1 MKGKKL
7 IIGLVA
13 LIAAAAMAFVGW
25 RLYENR
31 QRETLYRAIEEAW
44 QESESANVPA
54 YLQVIDRETR
64 FEVEKVE
71 KVEKGDPYVI
81 TVTVYGIDLGGR
93 LRETDPASF
102 PDTRD
107 EEVLNEYLLNLLND
121 AARTE
126 VQTVIYA
133 WPEGDGYRFRFSE
146 TFADAM
152 TGMVYSYTRDLVNEM
167 TGGAQ

>member
-7 IIGLVA
+7 L
-13 LIAAAAMAFVGW
+13 LIALAVVLVAAMAFVSW

-44 QESESANVPA
+44 YESESPNAPA
-54 YLQVIDRETR
+54 YLQVIDLETR

-71 KVEKGDPYVI
+71 KGEPYVI

-93 LRETDPASF
+93 LRQTDPASF
-102 PDTRD
+102 PDTR
-107 EEVLNEYLLNLLND
+107 EEAVLNEYLLNLLDD

-133 WPEGDGYRFRFSE
+133 WPEGDGYRIRFSE

>member
-13 LIAAAAMAFVGW
+13 LIAAVALALLGW

-31 QRETLYRAIEEAW
+31 QRETLYRAIEAAW
-44 QESESANVPA
+44 QESESPNAPA

-64 FEVEKVE
+64 FEVE

-102 PDTRD
+102 PDTR
-107 EEVLNEYLLNLLND
+107 EEAVLNEYLLNLLDD

>member
-13 LIAAAAMAFVGW
+13 LIAAAALALLGW

-44 QESESANVPA
+44 QESESPNAPA
-54 YLQVIDRETR
+54 YLQVIDLETR
-64 FEVEKVE
+64 FEVE

-107 EEVLNEYLLNLLND
+107 EAVLNEYLLNLLDD

-133 WPEGDGYRFRFSE
+133 WPEDGGYRVRFSE

>member
-44 QESESANVPA
+44 QESESPNAPA

-64 FEVEKVE
+64 FEVE

-107 EEVLNEYLLNLLND
+107 EEVLNEYLLNLLDD

>member
-13 LIAAAAMAFVGW
+13 LIAAAALALLGW
-25 RLYENR
+25 RLYEKH
-31 QRETLYRAIEEAW
+31 QREALYRAIEEAW
-44 QESESANVPA
+44 QESESPNAPA

-64 FEVEKVE
+64 FEVE

-81 TVTVYGIDLGGR
+81 TVTVYGIDLGDR